1 MLAVVPVTAAWFLVT
16 ASLWPVRLAVA
27 AAAMHF
33 ASGIML
39 VGIVLIGCREV
50 PFTRASSSGLRAGWP
65 LTLVALHVY
74 AFRLDDLQMV
84 AMRSTSGVAIY
95 ATATIVAAVAAR
107 MYGQTQRKHMPL
119 RFDAPVEAAVETL
132 NLSRPGLMPA
142 GRRRFRRTIR
152 RAARWQGARL
162 PAPLPSWPCR
172 SR

>member
-65 LTLVALHVY
+65 LTLVALDVY
-74 AFRLDDLQMV
+74 AFRLDDL
-84 AMRSTSGVAIY
+84 
-95 ATATIVAAVAAR
+95 AR
-107 MYGQTQRKHMPL
+107 MYGQTQRKHVPL

-132 NLSRPGLMPA
+132 NLSRALG
-142 GRRRFRRTIR
+142 
-152 RAARWQGARL
+152 
-162 PAPLPSWPCR
+162 
-172 SR
+172 

>member
-39 VGIVLIGCREV
+39 AEIVLIGCREV
-50 PFTRASSSGLRAGWP
+50 PFTRAHAAASSGLRAGWP
-65 LTLVALHVY
+65 LTLVALDVY

-84 AMRSTSGVAIY
+84 AMRWTSGVAIY

-132 NLSRPGLMPA
+132 NLSRALG
-142 GRRRFRRTIR
+142 
-152 RAARWQGARL
+152 
-162 PAPLPSWPCR
+162 
-172 SR
+172 